1 MALEENL
8 QPIHELEHVS
18 IRLVRDVP
26 FYSDSPIKKPEDAV
40 KIVGDSI
47 CEYDR
52 EVLCVVNLQANGIPI
67 NINIASMG
75 SLNQTI
81 AEPSQ
86 IFKSAVMSNANNILI
101 MHNHPSGDLY
111 PSEMDVMVTDR
122 LMKAGDLMG
131 IPLLDSIIVGGDNM
145 KYYSFREHDIL
156 EYQKNRYTRS
166 LMDIDFKQE
175 IIKDIKKN
183 GFQPT
188 ARLVDNID
196 ALNEIVKEKK
206 EIKTLKELKEY
217 GDLLKQ
223 ERQIYNAA
231 IKECQ
236 LQEKALQLCR

>member
-1 MALEENL
+1 MALEEDL

-26 FYSDSPIKKPEDAV
+26 LYSDSPIKKPEDAV

-101 MHNHPSGDLY
+101 MHNHPSGDPK
-111 PSEMDVMVTDR
+111 PSR
-122 LMKAGDLMG
+122 Q
-131 IPLLDSIIVGGDNM
+131 
-145 KYYSFREHDIL
+145 DIL
-156 EYQKNRYTRS
+156 ITRKMKQAGE
-166 LMDIDFKQE
+166 LMDI
-175 IIKDIKKN
+175 
-183 GFQPT
+183 P
-188 ARLVDNID
+188 LVDHIILGD
-196 ALNEIVKEKK
+196 GIY
-206 EIKTLKELKEY
+206 TSLKEE
-217 GDLLKQ
+217 DLL
-223 ERQIYNAA
+223 
-231 IKECQ
+231 
-236 LQEKALQLCR
+236 